1 MMTALRLA
9 IRFLLSR
16 KSRTILSIIGISL
29 GFALLFA
36 TNILMTSLEVAN
48 EGFAEE
54 KYGRYEIIAGYQTA
68 SSFLTDEQ
76 VKDIQSYQEV
86 SRTSSFLYPY
96 IGDDHPYQSVTQ
108 LQPMYIGVDRVPLTS
123 EHPLGKLSSGTLP
136 GNREI
141 AIPYSWAKS
150 HHLSIGSELT
160 LPFPPGKDRTVRVSG
175 ILAKSEHTNFI
186 FLFERKWLADA
197 TGQSGHTTTVMLDL
211 SDWREKEAVLRKL
224 NEIDP
229 DLYIDRQAAKD
240 TERSQLGGLKPLVQ
254 GLGAAVT
261 LGSTLLLISTL
272 QMSIQERKKEIATL
286 RLLGSKRRQIVWL
299 VMTEATILALVSG
312 LLGIGIGAG
321 LAFMLQGF
329 LARMSGLTITGLT
342 FDPSFALLSLVGG
355 MMVTVAGSCLP
366 AVLASRERP
375 LHAYR
380 EASIHGHKGGWVRNL
395 LGAVAIAFALITAL
409 LSGGAKGHLAS
420 AVLLTIGT
428 GLLLP
433 ALFSWTIRAL
443 SSLLAP
449 LIRNGASLARRST
462 LRQARRSVQIAAVAM
477 LACSIGIV
485 GTGVLG
491 TVKQDTM
498 KSIMDRYPLDHI
510 LQSNTG
516 LDQDGFSPELFHDI
530 QELDGVSAVPIY
542 KGELMITDGWKMHG
556 TDMSTIDVD
565 GKPELLTSLQP
576 VDWKVLQQAFPLM
589 ISAEEIKMTDFN
601 EGGVVITSF
610 MSEKLGLLVGDS
622 ISMVRESSYDYGSGK
637 WKKGYETVDLKVT
650 GIIQAFPFGDREDFS
665 FYTSPSWM
673 EANMGPVSLDEIHYT
688 LTNSSKKE
696 EHEARIQTFVQNE
709 GTSEAISLDKG
720 EELELLQHQFLQRTT
735 FLGITISLICLLA
748 LIGLMNNMT
757 GSLKERRREIA
768 TMRALGI
775 SFRKISRLILTEGVL
790 ITSAGGI
797 LGSLYGTILL
807 QLLLSALDHHS
818 FVMSWAFTGGCLI
831 LSPFLG
837 MAAVLFPLWQLRRS
851 SILQELAAH

>member
-1 MMTALRLA
+1 MMTPFRLA
-9 IRFLLSR
+9 TRFLLSR
-16 KSRTILSIIGISL
+16 KSRTILSTLGISL

-36 TNILMTSLEVAN
+36 TNILMTSLETAN
-48 EGFAEE
+48 EGIAEE

-86 SRTSSFLYPY
+86 TRTSSFLYPY

-108 LQPMYIGVDRVPLTS
+108 LQPMYIGVDRVSLTS

-136 GNREI
+136 GNGEV

-160 LPFPPGKDRTVRVSG
+160 LPFPPGKDRTVHVSG

-186 FLFERKWLADA
+186 FLFERKWLSEV

-211 SDWREKEAVLRKL
+211 SDWREKEAVLQKL

-299 VMTEATILALVSG
+299 VMTEAIILALVSA

-321 LAFMLQGF
+321 LAFMLQGV
-329 LARMSGLTITGLT
+329 LARISGLSITGLT

-355 MMVTVAGSCLP
+355 LMVTVAGSCLP
-366 AVLASRERP
+366 AILASRERP

-380 EASIHGHKGGWVRNL
+380 EASIHGHQGGWFRNL
-395 LGAVAIAFALITAL
+395 LGAVAIAFSLTMALV
-409 LSGGAKGHLAS
+409 GGTKGYLAS
-420 AVLLTIGT
+420 AALLTIGT
-428 GLLLP
+428 AFLLP
-433 ALFSWTIRAL
+433 SLFSWTIRAL
-443 SSLLAP
+443 SSLLAL

-462 LRQARRSVQIAAVAM
+462 LRQARRSVQIAAVTM
-477 LACSIGIV
+477 LACSVGIV

-491 TVKQDTM
+491 TVKQDTT

-516 LDQDGFSPELFHDI
+516 MDQDGFDQELFHDI
-530 QELDGVSAVPIY
+530 HGLDGVSAVPIY
-542 KGELMITDGWKMHG
+542 KGKLMITDGWKIHG

-565 GKPELLTSLQP
+565 GRPELLTYLQP
-576 VDWKVLQQAFPLM
+576 VDWKILQQAFPHM
-589 ISAEEIKMTDFN
+589 ISAGELKMSDFN
-601 EGGVVITSF
+601 QGGVVITSF
-610 MSEKLGLLVGDS
+610 MSKKLDLQVGDS
-622 ISMVRESSYDYGSGK
+622 ISMVKESSYDYSSGK
-637 WKKGYETVDLKVT
+637 WRKGFKPVDLTVT
-650 GIIQAFPFGDREDFS
+650 GIIRAFPFGDQEDFS
-665 FYTSPSWM
+665 FYTSPGWM
-673 EANMGPVSLDEIHYT
+673 EANIGPVSLDEIHYS
-688 LTNSSKKE
+688 LTDSSKVKE
-696 EHEARIQTFVQNE
+696 NEAFIQTFVQNE

-720 EELELLQHQFLQRTT
+720 EELELLHHQFTQRAA
-735 FLGITISLICLLA
+735 FLGISISLICLLA

-757 GSLKERRREIA
+757 GSLKERRKEIA

-775 SFRKISRLILTEGVL
+775 SLRKISRLILAEGVL

-797 LGSLYGTILL
+797 LGALYGTIVL
-807 QLLLSALDHHS
+807 QLLLAALDHHS
-818 FVMSWAFTGGCLI
+818 FVMTWSFTGGCLI
-831 LSPFLG
+831 LSPILG
-837 MAAVLFPLWQLRRS
+837 MAAVLFPLWQLRRT
-851 SILQELAAH
+851 SILQELADH